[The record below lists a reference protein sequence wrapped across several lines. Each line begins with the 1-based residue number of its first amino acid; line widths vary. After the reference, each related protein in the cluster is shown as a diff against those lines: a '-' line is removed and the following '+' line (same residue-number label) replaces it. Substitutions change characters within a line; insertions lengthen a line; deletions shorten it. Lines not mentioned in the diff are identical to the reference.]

1 MGSSWRSYPKIYNV
15 GHSAVDAIFDDRVL
29 IEEKVDGSQFSF
41 GIYDGELRF
50 RSKGREFSAEDA
62 DKMFRAGV
70 DQVVAIAAKLVPG
83 WMYSG
88 EYLQK
93 PKHNTLKYS
102 RIPNGHIAIFDVR
115 TAEEKYLNFVDKERE
130 ALRLGFDVV
139 PALYVGRV
147 TDPGFVRGLL
157 GMESFLGGAEIEGVV
172 IKAFYRFGSD
182 GKLLMAKHVSEA
194 FKESHKKAWKE
205 SNPGGGDVL
214 QILAATYK
222 HENRWKKAVQ
232 HLRDAGKLTG
242 TPKDIGELVKE
253 VPNDIRAECEQEI
266 KDALFKWAWPA
277 ISRGAIR
284 GLPEWYKNQLLES
297 AFSDEEAA

>member
-1 MGSSWRSYPKIYNV
+1 MSSWHSYPKIYNV
-15 GHSAVDAIFDDRVL
+15 GHCAVDAIFDGPVL

-41 GIYDGELRF
+41 GIFDGELRF

-70 DQVVAIAAKLVPG
+70 DHVVKLADQLMPG

-93 PKHNTLKYS
+93 PKHNTLKYG
-102 RIPNGHIAIFDVR
+102 RIPNGYIAIFDVR
-115 TAEEKYLNFVDKERE
+115 TGEEKYLHDIDKEFE
-130 ALRLGFDVV
+130 ARRLGFEVV
-139 PALYVGRV
+139 PVLHKGLVPSP
-147 TDPGFVRGLL
+147 DFLRGLL
-157 GMESFLGGAEIEGVV
+157 GMESFLGDAEIEGVV
-172 IKAFYRFGSD
+172 IKSYDRYGSD
-182 GKLLMAKHVSEA
+182 GKVLMAKHVSEA

-232 HLRDAGKLTG
+232 RLRDAGKLTG
-242 TPKDIGELVKE
+242 TPKDIGDLVKE

-266 KDALFKWAWPA
+266 KDALFKWAWPVIA
-277 ISRGAIR
+277 RGSIR